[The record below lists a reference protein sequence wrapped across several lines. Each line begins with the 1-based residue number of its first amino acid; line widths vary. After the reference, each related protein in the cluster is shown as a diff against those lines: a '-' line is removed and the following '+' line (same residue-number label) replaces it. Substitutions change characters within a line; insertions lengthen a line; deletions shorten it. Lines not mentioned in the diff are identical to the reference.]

1 MTMGALRP
9 WFYVVTASLFQVAWV
24 FSLKRTDGLH
34 RWLPLAGY
42 LFFGLGSA
50 VFLAMAMKLIPMGT
64 AYAAWMGLSIV
75 GATVVDVA
83 ILREPVTALRL
94 GCVALILAGACGLSL
109 TTPR

>member
-1 MTMGALRP
+1 MFAGAVRP
-9 WFYVVTASLFQVAWV
+9 WVYVVLASLFQVAWV

-42 LFFGLGSA
+42 LVFGLGSA
-50 VFLAMAMKLIPMGT
+50 VFLSMAMKLIPMGT

-83 ILREPVTALRL
+83 FLHEPFNAFRIA
-94 GCVALILAGACGLSL
+94 CAALIVAGACGLSL
-109 TTPR
+109 TSPR